1 VLSGCSLGSA
11 PEAAAAETS
20 KEQKLKEIDQSE
32 EFEKTLLILVN
43 QYRHRFGLSPLEVN
57 AEISEIARNHSSNM
71 AKGLSI
77 WGHEG
82 YIERTQMVATI
93 IRWEEIGENLAR
105 NSFADSTQTA
115 MTGWINSPLHEDNL
129 IGDFTL
135 TGIGIAKSATGEY
148 FFTQIFVRG

>member
-1 VLSGCSLGSA
+1 
-11 PEAAAAETS
+11 
-20 KEQKLKEIDQSE
+20 
-32 EFEKTLLILVN
+32 
-43 QYRHRFGLSPLEVN
+43 
-57 AEISEIARNHSSNM
+57 M

-82 YIERTQMVATI
+82 YDERTQMVSTI

-105 NSFADSTQTA
+105 NSFADSSQTA

-135 TGIGIAKSATGEY
+135 TGIGISKSATGEY